1 MAVTYGTETDTYTD
15 VKVYKRRAT
24 GMLKLDYV
32 PLREEILSLT
42 INGNPVTTEV
52 PNSTAY
58 NYKRVMMNKMPYI
71 SRKHLR
77 FPRGFKLY
85 GENTVE
91 IQYKYNK
98 KFT

>member
-1 MAVTYGTETDTYTD
+1 MAVNYETETDTYTD
-15 VKVYKRRAT
+15 VKVYKHRAT
-24 GMLKLDYV
+24 GMLKLDHV

-52 PNSTAY
+52 PIATEY
-58 NYKRVMMNKMPYI
+58 NYKRVIMSKMPYI

-77 FPRGFKLY
+77 FPRRFKLF
-85 GENTVE
+85 GENTVV

-98 KFT
+98 KFS